1 MKRYVNIVL
10 ITLFPQKKKVSH
22 TLEQKALGNL
32 LRQKTKTI
40 IINNDW
46 IIIMIVSNGKVWKFI
61 YEEVNRNEHAV

>member
-32 LRQKTKTI
+32 LRQKQL
-40 IINNDW
+40 
-46 IIIMIVSNGKVWKFI
+46 
-61 YEEVNRNEHAV
+61 